1 MHAFD
6 VNATEPLLIFVTL
19 VNFPSGCTY
28 SFIPTPERRL
38 VSRPPFRRCFRTCL
52 NSQKFLRAPSELG
65 GGTLQSVTRRRGNPL
80 AGIRVDALRRM
91 HGMARVE
98 RREGA
103 RRTSAGG
110 LASCRSGRLACSPT
124 DRPTDRPTDLS
135 AAYSVPPRRLARFA
149 GRFVSFAAKD
159 PESPH
164 AGDFSATKVPDCLFI
179 RGECV
184 RGSMCRWRGIIHAI
198 VQSSSE
204 ICARNISRSKFFRRG
219 RQSMR

>member
-1 MHAFD
+1 
-6 VNATEPLLIFVTL
+6 
-19 VNFPSGCTY
+19 
-28 SFIPTPERRL
+28 
-38 VSRPPFRRCFRTCL
+38 
-52 NSQKFLRAPSELG
+52 
-65 GGTLQSVTRRRGNPL
+65 
-80 AGIRVDALRRM
+80 
-91 HGMARVE
+91 MARVE

-124 DRPTDRPTDLS
+124 DRPTDRPTDLL

-159 PESPH
+159 PDSPH
-164 AGDFSATKVPDCLFI
+164 AGDFSATKVPDCLFV

-184 RGSMCRWRGIIHAI
+184 RGSMCRWCGIIHAI

-204 ICARNISRSKFFRRG
+204 ICARNISRSKFLRRG
-219 RQSMR
+219 RQSMRWNATLARGGSIEEGISVAMLYASVASCKRNTCIQAVIDEGIQKSLNELMFAL